1 MSKRVTFTPEEKY
14 KSVKKVLNGE
24 ISCNA
29 ERNNLNISFGTL
41 NNWIRKYEL
50 NGYDGLIE
58 SNTWKYYSEE
68 LKRKAV
74 QSVLS
79 ERYSLEKAKEIYNIS
94 SNSVLK
100 RWIDKYTGNDKIKS
114 TSKGNNSIMTTPGR
128 KTTFKERVE
137 IVQFALVHDKD
148 YLKAIDK
155 YQVSYQQIY
164 SWVKKYEISGPAA
177 LQDKR
182 GRTKIVEELTE
193 VEKLNLRIKELEAKN
208 QQLEMEVTVQKKLKE
223 IQDRYLR

>member
-14 KSVKKVLNGE
+14 KSVKRVLSGE

-29 ERNNLNISFGTL
+29 ESNNLNISFGTL
-41 NNWIRKYEL
+41 SNWIRKYKL
-50 NGYDGLIE
+50 DGYDGLIE
-58 SNTWKYYSEE
+58 SKTWKYYSEE

-79 ERYSLEKAKEIYNIS
+79 GRYSWKKTIEIYNIS
-94 SNSVLK
+94 SDSVLK
-100 RWIDKYTGNDKIKS
+100 RWIDKYTGNDKIKY
-114 TSKGNNSIMTTPGR
+114 TSKGNNNVMTTTGR
-128 KTTFKERVE
+128 KTTFKERIE
-137 IVQFALVHDKD
+137 IVQFTLAHDKD
-148 YLKAIDK
+148 YLKAIEK

-164 SWVKKYEISGPAA
+164 SWVKKYEVSGPDA

-182 GRTKIVEELTE
+182 GRTKIIEELTE
-193 VEKLNLRIKELEAKN
+193 VEKLNLRIKQLEAKN